1 MHGKYET
8 PKNGNGGGKTVLIIL
23 LVFLVVAGLGFAAW
37 KLLATGGPRVSATE
51 PPTQTTAAPT
61 TEATT
66 EPTTEPTAE
75 PTTEPTTEPEPVY
88 TNPLT
93 GEIIDE
99 PLTRRIFSVSI
110 NNLRDSLPHVGTNS
124 ADIYMEMFVNY
135 SIIRGLAL
143 YTDPTDV
150 PAIGSVRST
159 RVIFS
164 QISRLFDTVMIH
176 AGGNGSVLTDAKN
189 RGVDSYNIDT
199 WDANNTYSFR
209 DKDRTRQGYGW
220 EHTLFARG
228 EGITEEAVN
237 RGIRVD
243 QDPDKDYGLRF
254 TEDGT
259 PENGEDAASVSL
271 TFSFNGSK
279 KDTTM
284 VYDEELGKYVYNQY
298 GKSMVDGATGEPE
311 AFKNVVILLADMQ
324 FVLHG
329 YHQADFVAGGE
340 GYFACGGKLIP
351 IRWKADSEEGP
362 LRFTT
367 QDGEPLALNVGNS
380 YIAIAAVGSPVTWD
394 SGTSEAT

>member
-8 PKNGNGGGKTVLIIL
+8 QNTGKGGGKNVVIIVLAL
-23 LVFLVVAGLGFAAW
+23 LVVAGLGLAAW
-37 KLLATGGPRVSATE
+37 KLLGAKDSLVSAPTTE
-51 PPTQTTAAPT
+51 APTESTAAPT
-61 TEATT
+61 TEAATEETTEATTEETT
-66 EPTTEPTAE
+66 EPA
-75 PTTEPTTEPEPVY
+75 PVY

-93 GEIIDE
+93 GEIMDE
-99 PLTRRIFSVSI
+99 PLTKRIFSVSI
-110 NNLRDSLPHVGTNS
+110 NNLADSLPHVGTNS

-143 YTDPTDV
+143 YTDPSDV

-164 QISRLFDTVMIH
+164 QLSRIFDTVMIH
-176 AGGNGSVLTDAKN
+176 AGGNSKVLANAKE
-189 RGVDSYNIDT
+189 RGVESYNIDT
-199 WDANNTYSFR
+199 PDSTAYSFR
-209 DKDRTRQGYGW
+209 DKDRSRAGYGW

-228 EGITEEAVN
+228 EGIAEEAVN

-259 PENGEDAASVSL
+259 PANGENAKSVSL

-284 VYDEELGKYVYNQY
+284 VYDESLGKYVYNQY

-324 FVLHG
+324 FVIHG

-367 QDGEPLALNVGNS
+367 QDGEPLELNVGNS

-394 SGTSEAT
+394 AGSSEAE

>member
-1 MHGKYET
+1 MSGKFESSSNGR
-8 PKNGNGGGKTVLIIL
+8 KNSSLALIVLL
-23 LVFLVVAGLGFAAW
+23 AVGFAVALGIAAW
-37 KLLATGGPRVSATE
+37 FISGSNKSGDITE
-51 PPTQTTAAPT
+51 PSTEATSAPTAEAT

-66 EPTTEPTAE
+66 EPVTEPA
-75 PTTEPTTEPEPVY
+75 TEPAPVY

-93 GEIIDE
+93 GEAMDE
-99 PLTRRIFSVSI
+99 PLTKRVFSVSI
-110 NNLRDSLPHVGTNS
+110 NNLYDSLPHIGTNS

-176 AGGNGSVLTDAKN
+176 AGGTSKVLGNARD
-189 RGVDSYNIDT
+189 RGVEGFNIDI
-199 WDANNTYSFR
+199 WDSCDYSFR
-209 DKDRTRQGYGW
+209 DMDRNRAGYGW

-228 EGITEEAVN
+228 DGIVAEAKA
-237 RGIRVD
+237 RDIRVD
-243 QDPDKDYGLRF
+243 QDPEKDYGLRF

-259 PENGEDAASVSL
+259 PADGEAAGFVSL

-284 VYDEELGKYVYNQY
+284 VYDPALGKYVYNQY
-298 GKSMVDGATGEPE
+298 GQSMVDGATGEPE
-311 AFKNVVILLADMQ
+311 AFKNVVILLADME
-324 FVLHG
+324 FVLGG
-329 YHQADFVAGGE
+329 YHQADFITGGE

-351 IRWKADSEEGP
+351 IHWSADSDEGP

-367 QDGEPLALNVGNS
+367 QDGEPLLMNVGNS
-380 YIAIAAVGSPVTWD
+380 YIAIAAVGSPVTW
-394 SGTSEAT
+394 GEE

>member
-8 PKNGNGGGKTVLIIL
+8 QNTGKGGGKKVVIIVLAV
-23 LVFLVVAGLGFAAW
+23 LVAAGLGLAAW
-37 KLLATGGPRVSATE
+37 KLLGAKDNLVSAPTTE
-51 PPTQTTAAPT
+51 APTESTAAPT
-61 TEATT
+61 TEETTEETTEATT
-66 EPTTEPTAE
+66 EETTEPA
-75 PTTEPTTEPEPVY
+75 PVY

-93 GEIIDE
+93 GEIMDE
-99 PLTRRIFSVSI
+99 PLTKRIFSVSI
-110 NNLRDSLPHVGTNS
+110 NNLADSLPHVGTNS

-143 YTDPTDV
+143 YTDPSDV

-164 QISRLFDTVMIH
+164 QLSRIFDTVMIH
-176 AGGNGSVLTDAKN
+176 AGGNSKVLANAKE
-189 RGVDSYNIDT
+189 RGVEGFNIDT
-199 WDANNTYSFR
+199 WDSTAYSFR
-209 DKDRTRQGYGW
+209 DSDRTRQGYGW

-228 EGITEEAVN
+228 EGITDEAVAQD
-237 RGIRVD
+237 IRVD

-259 PENGEDAASVSL
+259 PENGEDATSVSL

-284 VYDEELGKYVYNQY
+284 VYDPELGKYVYNQY

-324 FVLHG
+324 FVLGG
-329 YHQADFVAGGE
+329 YHQVDFIAGGE

-351 IRWKADSEEGP
+351 IRWCADSEEGP

-367 QDGEPLALNVGNS
+367 QDGEPLELNVGNS

-394 SGTSEAT
+394 AGSSDAV

>member
-1 MHGKYET
+1 MHGKYEA
-8 PKNGNGGGKTVLIIL
+8 PKSGKGGGAAILIIAL
-23 LVFLVVAGLGFAAW
+23 AVLVVAGLGFAAW
-37 KLLATGGPRVSATE
+37 KLLGAGDRRVSVTE
-51 PPTQTTAAPT
+51 PSTEFTTAPT

-66 EPTTEPTAE
+66 ESATEATTES
-75 PTTEPTTEPEPVY
+75 TTEPEPVY
-88 TNPLT
+88 TNPLN
-93 GEIIDE
+93 GEIIDG
-99 PLTRRIFSVSI
+99 PFTKRIFSVSI
-110 NNLRDSLPHVGTNS
+110 NNLQDSLPHVGTNS

-176 AGGNGSVLTDAKN
+176 AGGNGSVLANAKE
-189 RGVDSYNIDT
+189 RGVESYNIDT
-199 WDANNTYSFR
+199 WDANNIYSFR
-209 DKDRTRQGYGW
+209 DKDRSRQGYGW

-228 EGITEEAVN
+228 DGIVEEAVN

-243 QDPDKDYGLRF
+243 QDPDKDYGLCF

-259 PENGEDAASVSL
+259 PENGEAATSVSL

-284 VYDEELGKYVYNQY
+284 VYDEALGKYVYNQY

-311 AFKNVVILLADMQ
+311 AFKNVVILLADME
-324 FVLHG
+324 FVIHG

-367 QDGEPLALNVGNS
+367 LDGEPLLLNVGNS

-394 SGTSEAT
+394 TGSSEAT